1 MQSNVEKSEK
11 FWSAIQSVEGSY
23 KENAENLNDVKNE
36 IKVNEMKMDMKK
48 MTITETMVTNQRFRI
63 KNHLKEIVFKDC

>member
-1 MQSNVEKSEK
+1 M
-11 FWSAIQSVEGSY
+11 EGSY

-48 MTITETMVTNQRFRI
+48 MTITETMVTN
-63 KNHLKEIVFKDC
+63 